1 MHSFAPEITLITV
14 LATVILSDA
23 LATRLKIPSVFL
35 LLALSFSLYH
45 LVPAAIPIDLVGA
58 FDTVILFCIPLIF
71 MGDALHLHFVD
82 IKRHAWSIFYLA
94 VVAVGLSIA
103 AGASL
108 ANFDLFAGLS
118 LGAYVSLFAINMAT
132 DAVSVQSVLSRF
144 EGIDHDVKVLIEG
157 ESLGNDA
164 TAVIAFFFVGLPWMM
179 QGGIDASAAAID
191 ALRVFG
197 VSIAVGVTIGYGFYM
212 LMKLYSG
219 KRSEFF
225 SFVVEGY
232 TAYLIGETLHVSG
245 ILTLI
250 SAIIATKAWV
260 DLDLDEIENKERRK
274 KRSFLRTLR
283 AASVVATTKERM
295 AYIYEM
301 AKEFGYIA
309 AAVIFFVLAETV
321 DFEALWQYRYE
332 IVTMFLV
339 TTAIRAV
346 AMAKFAFFGKTIDS
360 IRPVDAKGWF
370 VLTFSGMKGALSI
383 ILVHMIPDSFE
394 HKEMFEAVTIGVVV
408 LSIFVYGTILWSYFT
423 FFDKRQKPALFDV
436 PKT

>member
-23 LATRLKIPSVFL
+23 LATRLRIPSVFL
-35 LLALSFSLYH
+35 LLALSFLLYRF
-45 LVPAAIPIDLVGA
+45 VPAAIPIDLVGA

-71 MGDALHLHFVD
+71 MGDALHLHFAD

-94 VVAVGLSIA
+94 VVAVALSIA

-108 ANFDLFAGLS
+108 ANFDIFSGLS

-179 QGGIDASAAAID
+179 QGSIDASAAAID

-197 VSIAVGVTIGYGFYM
+197 VSIVVGVTIGYLFYM

-232 TAYLIGETLHVSG
+232 GAYLIGEMLHVSG

-250 SAIIATKAWV
+250 SAIVATKAWV
-260 DLDLDEIENKERRK
+260 DMDLEELETKERRK
-274 KRSFLRTLR
+274 KRTFLRTLR
-283 AASVVATTKERM
+283 AASLVATTKERM
-295 AYIYEM
+295 TYIYEM

-321 DFEALWQYRYE
+321 DFEALWRYRYE
-332 IVTMFLV
+332 ILTMFSV
-339 TTAIRAV
+339 TTAIRAL

-394 HKEMFEAVTIGVVV
+394 YKAMFEAVTIGVVV

-423 FFDKRQKPALFDV
+423 FFDKRKKPALFEV
-436 PKT
+436 PKA